1 MTQDIE
7 TDPAPQSEAAAS
19 QAAAAPT
26 RPRSIKGMLAIGTL
40 ALAGGL
46 VAWSSGNSE
55 TRWSTDPARSAVAAP
70 ATAPRHAVAAAPAVP
85 APAAMTDEIRGVI
98 QSRSEAV
105 ISSRI
110 TARVTAMPYR
120 SGDSFGR
127 GALLASFDCGN
138 TRAQLSAANAA
149 ARAYR
154 KTYDT
159 NVELDAFKA
168 VGTNEVEISQAN
180 FNKAT
185 AEANAI
191 SSQLGDCAIYAPF
204 SGRVVEQMG
213 HAHEVAAS
221 GQPLMKIQDSNDL
234 EVQIMVPSNWLTRLK
249 PGTPFSFK
257 VDETG
262 AVFEARVRRLGASVD
277 PVSKTLR
284 VIGGLNRE
292 GQTVLPGMS
301 GTAKFDASMVNDGK
315 QG

>member
-1 MTQDIE
+1 MMHEPEIT
-7 TDPAPQSEAAAS
+7 
-19 QAAAAPT
+19 AAPAA
-26 RPRSIKGMLAIGTL
+26 RPRRLKTMLALGTL
-40 ALAGGL
+40 AVAGGL
-46 VAWSSGNSE
+46 VAWSGVNSE
-55 TRWSTDPARSAVAAP
+55 TRWSADPSAPAPVAPPPPRAAAPKPAAP
-70 ATAPRHAVAAAPAVP
+70 AP
-85 APAAMTDEIRGVI
+85 APAFAADSIRGVI

-120 SGDSFGR
+120 PGDSFAR
-127 GALLASFDCGN
+127 GALLASFDCAQ

-191 SSQLGDCAIYAPF
+191 SSQLSDCAVHAPF
-204 SGRVVEQMG
+204 SGRVVEQMA

-221 GQPLMKIQDSNDL
+221 GQALMKIQDSNDL
-234 EVQIMVPSNWLTRLK
+234 EVQIMVPSNWLMRLK
-249 PGTPFSFK
+249 QGTPFTFR

-262 AVFEARVRRLGASVD
+262 MVLQARVRSLGASID

-284 VIGGLNRE
+284 VIGGINRE
-292 GQTVLPGMS
+292 GQMVLPGMS
-301 GTAKFDASMVNDGK
+301 GTASFDPSVADGK
-315 QG
+315 